1 MEEIQKLIEF
11 IKDKGYDYKIIN
23 REYTTYDNQFC
34 KGLQVRIEGLD
45 FSAIWHYGSYGYE
58 KGLIEVMCKCNYYD
72 NSVIGN
78 LTAKEC
84 INILE
89 NYEVL
94 EKLSKERNVEIEKC
108 VNNVIKFYDTQIANI
123 IQGENN
129 VKD

>member
-11 IKDKGYDYKIIN
+11 IKYKSYDYKIIN
-23 REYTTYDNQFC
+23 REYTTYDNQFFN
-34 KGLQVRIEGLD
+34 GFQVRIESLD
-45 FSAIWHYGSYGYE
+45 FSAIWLYGSCGYE

-72 NSVIGN
+72 SSVMGN

-123 IQGENN
+123 IQGERE
-129 VKD
+129 